1 MGSSVHHCPLYSQH
15 LPQLSSSISS
25 AMMKL
30 LLVTLMAMVAV
41 AQARSN
47 GFTCHGVGAFP
58 DKDCTGFHVCE
69 MNGSGFSESWY
80 PCPSGTL
87 YDVVHKKCI
96 TGGICP
102 TAVNKPLEI

>member
-1 MGSSVHHCPLYSQH
+1 MGSLELSSVQSTSASAQLVQ
-15 LPQLSSSISS
+15 QLS
-25 AMMKL
+25 MMKL
-30 LLVTLMAMVAV
+30 LLVTIMVIVAV

-47 GFTCHGVGAFP
+47 GFTCHDVGAFP

-96 TGGICP
+96 AGGICP